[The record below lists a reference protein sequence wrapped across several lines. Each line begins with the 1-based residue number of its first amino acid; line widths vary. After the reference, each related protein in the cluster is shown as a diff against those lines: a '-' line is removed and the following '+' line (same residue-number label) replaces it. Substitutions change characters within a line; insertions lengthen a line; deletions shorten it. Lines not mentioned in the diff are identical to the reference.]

1 MKLLVTGAT
10 GFIGSNLVRYLCSQ
24 DYDVRAM
31 VRATS
36 NLSELEDLPVE
47 ICYAEIRD
55 PSLVQKAVKGC
66 DFVFH
71 LAGYARNWARDP
83 KIFHEVNVTGAE
95 NVLNACRRADVRKV
109 VMTSTSMTFGPSD
122 GEPRNESGQGKENF
136 FCDYERT
143 KFHAEQLAERFVKA
157 GLPVVIVHPTRVF
170 GPGLLSEANS
180 VTRMIQL
187 YLRRKW
193 RLILADGRAVGNY
206 AFVEDVVRGH
216 WLALQKG
223 QPGEKY
229 ILGGESLS
237 YNQFFEILA
246 EFSGRYYRLIHVPVW
261 MALAFSRIE
270 GLLANGLGLYPLIT
284 PQWVRVF
291 IKDWDF
297 TSRKAEKELGYRIT
311 PFREAMR
318 KTLNWINGNRLTLKA
333 Q

>member
-1 MKLLVTGAT
+1 M
-10 GFIGSNLVRYLCSQ
+10 
-24 DYDVRAM
+24 
-31 VRATS
+31 
-36 NLSELEDLPVE
+36 
-47 ICYAEIRD
+47 
-55 PSLVQKAVKGC
+55 
-66 DFVFH
+66 
-71 LAGYARNWARDP
+71 
-83 KIFHEVNVTGAE
+83 
-95 NVLNACRRADVRKV
+95 
-109 VMTSTSMTFGPSD
+109 
-122 GEPRNESGQGKENF
+122 
-136 FCDYERT
+136 
-143 KFHAEQLAERFVKA
+143 
-157 GLPVVIVHPTRVF
+157 
-170 GPGLLSEANS
+170 
-180 VTRMIQL
+180 
-187 YLRRKW
+187 
-193 RLILADGRAVGNY
+193 ILADGRAVGNY

>member
-1 MKLLVTGAT
+1 VKSLVTGAT

-36 NLSELEDLPVE
+36 DISELEDLPVD
-47 ICYAEIRD
+47 ICHGEVRD

-71 LAGYARNWARDP
+71 LAGYAKSWARDC
-83 KIFHEVNVTGAE
+83 KIFQEVNVIGTE
-95 NVLNACRRADVRKV
+95 NVLNACRRADVKKV

-122 GEPRNESGQGKENF
+122 GETRNESGKRTENF

-143 KFHAEQLAERFVKA
+143 KFYAEQLAERFVKA
-157 GLPVVIVHPTRVF
+157 GLPIVIVHPTRVF

-187 YLRRKW
+187 YLKRKW
-193 RLILADGRAVGNY
+193 RLILADGNAVGNY
-206 AFVEDVVRGH
+206 AFIEDVVLGH

-223 QPGEKY
+223 RPGEKY
-229 ILGGESLS
+229 ILGGESLT
-237 YNQFFEILA
+237 YNRFFEILA
-246 EFSGRYYRLIHVPVW
+246 KLSDRHYRMIHVPAW

-270 GLLANGLGLYPLIT
+270 DLLAHGIGIYPLIT
-284 PQWVRVF
+284 PQWVRIF

-311 PFREAMR
+311 PFEEALR
-318 KTLNWINGNRLTLKA
+318 KTLNWIDRNRYTLKV